1 MRYYLK
7 QSGCCNGQ
15 TISPARFHLCID
27 NTAIQDVTDDAGAIT
42 RETIEQK
49 KDTETS
55 LEQIQ
60 SMVTQKTAAETS

>member
-1 MRYYLK
+1 MRNYLK

-15 TISPARFHLCID
+15 TISPAQFHLCID

-49 KDTETS
+49 K
-55 LEQIQ
+55 IQ
-60 SMVTQKTAAETS
+60 KLA